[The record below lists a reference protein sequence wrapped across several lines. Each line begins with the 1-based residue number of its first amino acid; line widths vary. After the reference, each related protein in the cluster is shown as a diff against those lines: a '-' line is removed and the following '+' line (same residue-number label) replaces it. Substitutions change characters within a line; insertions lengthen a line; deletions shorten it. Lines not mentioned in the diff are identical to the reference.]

1 MSTPACADCESTGVL
16 VERRGKMVCEW
27 CAHRYWPMTE
37 EERRETGGAISPA
50 VLRAAAAEVEHLAT
64 TPFGTASQ
72 GGERIRNMLA
82 AAFVVDE
89 MAAAYGDAQFGP
101 GGWDDAPAVIRNDIR
116 NHMQRVRRAILGE
129 S

>member
-27 CAHRYWPMTE
+27 CANRYWSMTPD
-37 EERRETGGAISPA
+37 ERRETAAPSPA
-50 VLRAAAAEVEHLAT
+50 HHRATEA
-64 TPFGTASQ
+64 
-72 GGERIRNMLA
+72 LA
-82 AAFVVDE
+82 ALTERANMAGVRLTYTAIVNAVLPPALDVDE

-116 NHMQRVRRAILGE
+116 NNMQRVRRAILGE